1 MKKRGWGA
9 PKLFIEK
16 VKHKR
21 FLYFQVFIFSWLTR
35 QYTTPPWGGL
45 LSLYVYTNKN
55 TLTQLVSYGS
65 YVLMLASQAAIS
77 SSTSAAVRGVGGGG
91 GGWGAVMEDGHHVC
105 ACVATVMSG
114 LVQRLSETGQTLLIQ
129 VLNNKKKWKM
139 KFINKNIINDKAS
152 S

>member
-65 YVLMLASQAAIS
+65 YVLMLASQAAITS
-77 SSTSAAVRGVGGGG
+77 SSSAAASGGI
-91 GGWGAVMEDGHHVC
+91 MEDGRHVC

-114 LVQRLSETGQTLLIQ
+114 LMQRLSETGQTLLIQ
-129 VLNNKKKWKM
+129 VLNKGG
-139 KFINKNIINDKAS
+139 KNGK
-152 S
+152 